1 MIHQQQQA
9 DASSQSSEQSL
20 KWEVLLHFSNNTITI
35 SKERYYRLL
44 EIEVQYQAQQQE
56 TRRLHQ
62 LLEEVIHRFED
73 DPKVIHLKD
82 YLAQRSA

>member
-1 MIHQQQQA
+1 MQQ
-9 DASSQSSEQSL
+9 
-20 KWEVLLHFSNNTITI
+20 VLLHFYSDTVTI

-44 EIEVQYQAQQQE
+44 EIEEQYQAQQEE

-73 DPKVIHLKD
+73 DPKVIHLRD
-82 YLAQRSA
+82 YLYKRSA